1 MPGFSRGRLDETMWT
16 SAQNYDG
23 VGFMMHTPHQ
33 RTAFMSLGGNNHF
46 IMSNDASVGSSDYT
60 NASAWTVDRLITHR
74 DLKDNFP
81 DLFGLGDKLA
91 DLQRKVV
98 AASSNQVNINTQN
111 DLDDITPNKVV
122 KLFDGGRIGVGS
134 LRLKN
139 GGGNTLLTVT
149 TGSVLDLGNQATVTS
164 LVMRS
169 DKRLKTS
176 IKRIEK
182 PVEKLSQLNG
192 YTYQF
197 KDKNVSTAGLLAQE
211 VKEVLPTAVV
221 EQDDGMLS
229 LDYNAVIALLVETVN
244 EQSKRIE
251 KLEEQVSELTKSKEQ
266 ALWPIQ

>member
-1 MPGFSRGRLDETMWT
+1 M
-16 SAQNYDG
+16 
-23 VGFMMHTPHQ
+23 
-33 RTAFMSLGGNNHF
+33 
-46 IMSNDASVGSSDYT
+46 
-60 NASAWTVDRLITHR
+60 
-74 DLKDNFP
+74 
-81 DLFGLGDKLA
+81 
-91 DLQRKVV
+91 
-98 AASSNQVNINTQN
+98 
-111 DLDDITPNKVV
+111 
-122 KLFDGGRIGVGS
+122 
-134 LRLKN
+134 KN
-139 GGGNTLLTVT
+139 GGGNALLTVT

-211 VKEVLPTAVV
+211 VKEVLPSAVV